1 MDKLKLHTPEL
12 TAENIEKIAALFPNC
27 ITEARDEN
35 GTLNRAL
42 DFDQLRQELSTSIV
56 EGPRERYHLDWPG
69 KRGALLAA
77 NAPIA
82 KTLRPC
88 RAESVDFDTTRNL
101 FIEGDNLDALKLLQ
115 ETYLNK
121 VKMIYIDPPYNTGND
136 LIYKDDFSESF
147 EDFLLR
153 SRQVDELGNRMVVNN
168 EANGRFHSDWITM
181 LQPRLR
187 LARHLL
193 RDDGVIFMSIG
204 DQELHNARAIMNEV
218 FGEQNYV
225 NTVCV
230 KAKPTAGASGGGED
244 RRLKKNMEFLLIYCR
259 NRQADGVLDLN
270 QAFDETDLSEHIA
283 SMREAGTSW
292 KYTRVLVDFG
302 SRQRATT
309 FTDGEGNII
318 TVFRHSGYR
327 FATIPELMKDG
338 QSEAQVYVHHFDRV
352 FRDTNAQS
360 SIRSRVAEVLGGEDG
375 LFSIDYIPR
384 SGRSKGKV
392 LTVYYKGPKKD
403 QIAWLRD
410 IAVKS
415 DSAVMIRGKTGTLW
429 ADFNWNNVS
438 KEGDVVFPNGKKPI
452 AFVERMLT
460 LATKPKDDHIVLD
473 FFAGSGTTGHA
484 VLARNAEDGGN
495 RRFILVQL
503 DESCKQELGDDVRF
517 TTISKLGMERIRRA
531 SQKIAVNY
539 PLTANHVDNGF
550 RVLKVDTSNMKDV
563 YYAPDAIKQADLLAH
578 LDNIREDR
586 TPEDLLF
593 QVLVDWGVDL
603 ALPIA
608 TETLAGKTVFFIDGN
623 ALAACFDTDINEDLV
638 KELAKRKPLRAV
650 FRDCS
655 YGSDSVKINVEQ
667 IFKLLSPS
675 TEIKSL

>member
-1 MDKLKLHTPEL
+1 
-12 TAENIEKIAALFPNC
+12 
-27 ITEARDEN
+27 
-35 GTLNRAL
+35 
-42 DFDQLRQELSTSIV
+42 
-56 EGPRERYHLDWPG
+56 
-69 KRGALLAA
+69 
-77 NAPIA
+77 
-82 KTLRPC
+82 
-88 RAESVDFDTTRNL
+88 
-101 FIEGDNLDALKLLQ
+101 
-115 ETYLNK
+115 
-121 VKMIYIDPPYNTGND
+121 
-136 LIYKDDFSESF
+136 
-147 EDFLLR
+147 
-153 SRQVDELGNRMVVNN
+153 
-168 EANGRFHSDWITM
+168 
-181 LQPRLR
+181 
-187 LARHLL
+187 
-193 RDDGVIFMSIG
+193 
-204 DQELHNARAIMNEV
+204 
-218 FGEQNYV
+218 
-225 NTVCV
+225 
-230 KAKPTAGASGGGED
+230 
-244 RRLKKNMEFLLIYCR
+244 
-259 NRQADGVLDLN
+259 
-270 QAFDETDLSEHIA
+270 
-283 SMREAGTSW
+283 
-292 KYTRVLVDFG
+292 
-302 SRQRATT
+302 
-309 FTDGEGNII
+309 
-318 TVFRHSGYR
+318 
-327 FATIPELMKDG
+327 
-338 QSEAQVYVHHFDRV
+338 
-352 FRDTNAQS
+352 
-360 SIRSRVAEVLGGEDG
+360 
-375 LFSIDYIPR
+375 
-384 SGRSKGKV
+384 
-392 LTVYYKGPKKD
+392 
-403 QIAWLRD
+403 
-410 IAVKS
+410 
-415 DSAVMIRGKTGTLW
+415 MIRGKTGTLW

-539 PLTANHVDNGF
+539 PLTANHVDNGV

-608 TETLAGKTVFFIDGN
+608 TESLAGKTVFFVDGN
-623 ALAACFDTDINEDLV
+623 ALAACCDTDINEDLV

-650 FRDCS
+650 FRDSS